1 MSDNIKMVLVFEGPA
16 SEANYVETILKD
28 SGILTFVKNEM
39 MGQLFPPY
47 AAHGGV
53 NPVKILVKKSDF
65 AKANDIIQNYIGEKD

>member
-1 MSDNIKMVLVFEGPA
+1 MSDNKKMVLVFEGPA
-16 SEANYVETILKD
+16 SEANYVETFLRD

-47 AAHGGV
+47 ATHGGV
-53 NPVKILVKKSDF
+53 NPVKVLVKKSDF